1 MLLQLATVYA
11 IMNIARYA
19 IKNKQKKIPPN
30 CYQTSNYT
38 AYNLDWKK
46 KN

>member
-19 IKNKQKKIPPN
+19 IKNKQKKFPLIVIRP
-30 CYQTSNYT
+30 
-38 AYNLDWKK
+38 AIILHII
-46 KN
+46 

>member
-19 IKNKQKKIPPN
+19 IKHKQTFPLIVIRP
-30 CYQTSNYT
+30 
-38 AYNLDWKK
+38 AIILHII
-46 KN
+46 